1 MRNIIN
7 LARWQ
12 ATVGTF
18 ASLTLLLG
26 VASAAF
32 IIMPTSVHAGEKSGL
47 SHFFQR
53 PASVTT
59 QEGVTQTSPRSPG
72 LAEQLD
78 QADRLR
84 ERLKVVVRETRMVR
98 QAALE
103 MRDMVLAGCLLP
115 HERRAQQLLEA
126 STQTHERMLRDVT
139 DSHGVVLSQDLELLY
154 QLMRLERQLRG
165 QRSQCQG
172 LEEVAFS
179 ESGPAALLPEAPV
192 KLRSPRQAPPPPRSA
207 SQPLAQR
214 ETEDGI
220 Y

>member
-1 MRNIIN
+1 MRKILN

-12 ATVGTF
+12 ATVGTL

-26 VASAAF
+26 VTSAAF
-32 IIMPTSVHAGEKSGL
+32 IIMPASVYAGEKSGL
-47 SHFFQR
+47 ARFFQQS
-53 PASVTT
+53 ASTTT
-59 QEGVTQTSPRSPG
+59 QEGVTHTSPRSPG

-84 ERLKVVVRETRMVR
+84 ERLKVVVRETSMVR
-98 QAALE
+98 KAALE

-126 STQTHERMLRDVT
+126 STKTHERMLRDLT
-139 DSHGVVLSQDLELLY
+139 DSDGAVLSQDLDLLY

-179 ESGPAALLPEAPV
+179 DHGPAALLPETPA
-192 KLRSPRQAPPPPRSA
+192 KLRSPRQAPPPPRS
-207 SQPLAQR
+207 SHQPLAQR
-214 ETEDGI
+214 EAEDSI